1 LNSGGELKNMSAIT
15 LLSRISTNLVSKL
28 RILQI
33 ISKAMNFFQPA
44 DIKKRKRTNTVGSG
58 NDELISLLTRM
69 LTPLKYELSRV
80 NIFQPRSKINFASN
94 KNLSDIEVFRT
105 QI

>member
-1 LNSGGELKNMSAIT
+1 VQLHCCQESQQIWLAN
-15 LLSRISTNLVSKL
+15 

-105 QI
+105 QIQFCV